1 MVDVMRF
8 SITLIAAAGLYAQ
21 YYVPQHHHG
30 SLANLLSRKIG
41 RPVFDKTEI
50 QGPFDLTLVID
61 HAQRP
66 PEN

>member
-1 MVDVMRF
+1 
-8 SITLIAAAGLYAQ
+8 LYAQ

-30 SLANLLSRKIG
+30 SLANWLSRKIG